1 MGVIFDEELKKL
13 RTRFMEMGIDA
24 SEQIYKA
31 AKAFTDHDSALA
43 REVLATDAQI
53 NDEEISLEKRALK
66 LMALQQPLASDFR
79 KIISILKASNDV
91 ERLGDYATHIARS
104 AINFDKKNHN
114 GEIEKEIEKMTEIV
128 RQMLEKVM
136 DAYVYT
142 NEKAAYEV
150 ADQDLKVDMNYVTE
164 QKRVLAAMM
173 KNQAAI
179 PALETYMTV
188 IRNLE
193 RAGDH
198 IVNLAEWVIYIG
210 AGKLVE
216 LNPGKTDPDLVKRKL
231 GEAK

>member
-91 ERLGDYATHIARS
+91 ERLGITPPTSPAPPSTSTRKTTTVRS
-104 AINFDKKNHN
+104 
-114 GEIEKEIEKMTEIV
+114 
-128 RQMLEKVM
+128 
-136 DAYVYT
+136 
-142 NEKAAYEV
+142 
-150 ADQDLKVDMNYVTE
+150 
-164 QKRVLAAMM
+164 KR
-173 KNQAAI
+173 N
-179 PALETYMTV
+179 
-188 IRNLE
+188 
-193 RAGDH
+193 
-198 IVNLAEWVIYIG
+198 
-210 AGKLVE
+210 
-216 LNPGKTDPDLVKRKL
+216 
-231 GEAK
+231 

>member
-91 ERLGDYATHIARS
+91 ERL
-104 AINFDKKNHN
+104 
-114 GEIEKEIEKMTEIV
+114 
-128 RQMLEKVM
+128 
-136 DAYVYT
+136 
-142 NEKAAYEV
+142 
-150 ADQDLKVDMNYVTE
+150 
-164 QKRVLAAMM
+164 
-173 KNQAAI
+173 
-179 PALETYMTV
+179 
-188 IRNLE
+188 E
-193 RAGDH
+193 R
-198 IVNLAEWVIYIG
+198 
-210 AGKLVE
+210 
-216 LNPGKTDPDLVKRKL
+216 
-231 GEAK
+231 

>member
-79 KIISILKASNDV
+79 KIISILKASND
-91 ERLGDYATHIARS
+91 

-150 ADQDLKVDMNYVTE
+150 ADQDLKVDMIYVTE